1 MEWGK
6 EIAKQFK
13 LYSFQT
19 INSESEDVDNICVES
34 KTGFDQS
41 RTGFDPKEL
50 MPLYT
55 KTALRKFSQE
65 PKRNCMD
72 IIEEASV

>member
-1 MEWGK
+1 
-6 EIAKQFK
+6 
-13 LYSFQT
+13 
-19 INSESEDVDNICVES
+19 VES
-34 KTGFDQS
+34 K
-41 RTGFDPKEL
+41 TGFDPKEL